1 MAEAPKTCTRLK
13 KKLSRRQV
21 IQAAGGTSIVGLAGC
36 LQSSGD
42 PSDESSPS
50 TDSGGSSTST
60 GGSSIP
66 DKPDT
71 LVVRAWGGSWQ
82 EALDQAVAQP
92 FSEDTGITVE
102 YDNTEG
108 EVMHGKIR
116 TAINQ
121 GRTPPVHVNWATT
134 PYCYRAY
141 AQDLSQELDQDVVS
155 NLSSLLAA
163 TQPDTETDW
172 PYVNLYSYV
181 YSLSYN
187 TDTISETP
195 ASWTK
200 LWNDEWDDSIGLF
213 SDGGGFIPVVAEIT
227 DTELG
232 PAESMEPVWDK
243 IRELKPNVGALGDT
257 ASISQSLRSGET
269 PMVCQTAAT
278 AYNLK
283 TDGAPVDF
291 TVPEEGALAQRDGM
305 YIPKNLDPGQT
316 YWGQKFINYAA
327 A

>member
-1 MAEAPKTCTRLK
+1 M
-13 KKLSRRQV
+13 
-21 IQAAGGTSIVGLAGC
+21 
-36 LQSSGD
+36 
-42 PSDESSPS
+42 
-50 TDSGGSSTST
+50 
-60 GGSSIP
+60 
-66 DKPDT
+66 
-71 LVVRAWGGSWQ
+71 RAWGGSWQ

-92 FSEDTGITVE
+92 FSEDTGITIE
-102 YDNTEG
+102 YNNTES

-134 PYCYRAY
+134 PDCHWGY
-141 AQDLSQELDQDVVS
+141 AQGLVQTLDPSIVS

-181 YSLSYN
+181 YTLSYN
-187 TDTISETP
+187 TDTISDAPT
-195 ASWTK
+195 SWNE
-200 LWNDEWDDSIGLF
+200 LWDDNWDDSIVL
-213 SDGGGFIPVVAEIT
+213 STTGGGFIPVVAKLT

-232 PAESMEPVWDK
+232 PVESMNPVWGK
-243 IRELKPNVGALGDT
+243 IRELKPNIGAIGEV
-257 ASISQSLRSGET
+257 SYISQSLRSGET
-269 PMVCQTAAT
+269 PLACQTAST
-278 AYNLK
+278 TYNLK

-327 A
+327 AAENIG